1 MEAEKN
7 SPAGPQFGQ
16 DMEADAEKDP
26 VILDAR
32 GRISEMEAQLQSLL
46 TQVGRD
52 SRAYKQ
58 LESRLQGERDNIEL
72 KRKEVLRRLF
82 DGELDS
88 RRKAAEQYKIRI
100 DGMRNAALCRPAWW
114 N

>member
-1 MEAEKN
+1 M
-7 SPAGPQFGQ
+7 
-16 DMEADAEKDP
+16 
-26 VILDAR
+26 
-32 GRISEMEAQLQSLL
+32 QLQSLL

-82 DGELDS
+82 DGELGTAGARPRNGTRS
-88 RRKAAEQYKIRI
+88 AST
-100 DGMRNAALCRPAWW
+100 GCVRNAAPFCRPAWW